1 MLYIVT
7 AFINSYSS
15 SDAKQIFTKD
25 EMTQNRLQD
34 NSCFSYVLN
43 LWYPLLHCANG
54 LKNRTSSFFNFR
66 VSFQIFFVFIKT
78 GWVVLSQQSR
88 IYQDGRKINWS
99 WEISLVFLFS
109 LFTFQNLF
117 SHIIY
122 KGLIFTIDYFV
133 INTLNN
139 YVKICLFT
147 DSSKSKLENF
157 WIHTTHIPRSN
168 DFSRKLFT

>member
-1 MLYIVT
+1 MLYVVT
-7 AFINSYSS
+7 AFLNSYSS
-15 SDAKQIFTKD
+15 NWCKIKNAKQIFTKD
-25 EMTQNRLQD
+25 KIASNRLQD
-34 NSCFSYVLN
+34 NSCFCYAFFTFRKWFEKSNKQFLQFSVFFLN
-43 LWYPLLHCANG
+43 
-54 LKNRTSSFFNFR
+54 FF
-66 VSFQIFFVFIKT
+66 IFIKT
-78 GWVVLSQQSR
+78 GWVVLLQQSR

>member
-1 MLYIVT
+1 MFLLCIKFMIP
-7 AFINSYSS
+7 FITLCKWIEKSN
-15 SDAKQIFTKD
+15 KQF
-25 EMTQNRLQD
+25 LQ
-34 NSCFSYVLN
+34 FS
-43 LWYPLLHCANG
+43 G
-54 LKNRTSSFFNFR
+54 FFSN
-66 VSFQIFFVFIKT
+66 FFVFIKT

>member
-1 MLYIVT
+1 MDKI
-7 AFINSYSS
+7 AP
-15 SDAKQIFTKD
+15 
-25 EMTQNRLQD
+25 NRLQD
-34 NSCFSYVLN
+34 NSCFCYVLN
-43 LWYPLLHCANG
+43 LWYPLLHFGNG

-109 LFTFQNLF
+109 FFTFQNLF

-147 DSSKSKLENF
+147 IRQNQNLKIFEFIQLTYQDQMTSVENC
-157 WIHTTHIPRSN
+157 
-168 DFSRKLFT
+168 SRNITVLIAR